1 MFKKLTQKIQYAAFA
16 IPAFAQEGDITGG
29 TIGIKPVNSST
40 FTNLTDLTLPGIISG
55 AITLLLAVVAIVFFF
70 ILIFGGVR
78 WIMSS
83 GDEKAVAAARSQITN
98 ALIGLAIVFAAYA
111 IVSLMATLFNIDIL
125 SGFSIPVFK

>member
-1 MFKKLTQKIQYAAFA
+1 MFKKLSQKIQYAAFS
-16 IPAFAQEGDITGG
+16 IPAYAVDTVKLTPDAEGNFSGLTTITVEKLITGAVSLVL
-29 TIGIKPVNSST
+29 I
-40 FTNLTDLTLPGIISG
+40 
-55 AITLLLAVVAIVFFF
+55 VVALVFFF

-111 IVSLMATLFNIDIL
+111 IMNLMSTLFGVKLLD
-125 SGFSIPVFK
+125 GFMINPL